1 MSEDQN
7 IILRKLAE
15 KSCLKYQVHIN
26 TIEAFKMLKEIAE
39 EIVKKT
45 AIEISKINKNI
56 KVEFYDKSDFEF
68 QMKFAGDLLV
78 VTMHSNVFE
87 FPRDHDIMKTSYIKD
102 NPSRSFCG
110 IINVYNFLADSFKY
124 NRVNDVGYLV
134 ARLFVNTENHY
145 FVEGK
150 RQMGLLFNNFTTET
164 IDKINLTKILE
175 TAIVYCIDF
184 DLLTPPY
191 DAVKEVPVLEMIEST
206 TNMMTKT
213 GKRLGFRFQIDK
225 DDATRMEL

>member
-7 IILRKLAE
+7 IILKKLAE

-150 RQMGLLFNNFTTET
+150 RQRKMGVNNFGTA
-164 IDKINLTKILE
+164 IMDADSWQKIVE
-175 TAIVYCIDF
+175 TAIKYAINF
-184 DLLTPPY
+184 DLLVPPY
-191 DAVKEVPVLEMIEST
+191 DAVNIISLTQMKEEIMNSKI
-206 TNMMTKT
+206 KT
-213 GKRLGFRFQIDK
+213 GKRLGFQYNS
-225 DDATRMEL
+225 DDVK